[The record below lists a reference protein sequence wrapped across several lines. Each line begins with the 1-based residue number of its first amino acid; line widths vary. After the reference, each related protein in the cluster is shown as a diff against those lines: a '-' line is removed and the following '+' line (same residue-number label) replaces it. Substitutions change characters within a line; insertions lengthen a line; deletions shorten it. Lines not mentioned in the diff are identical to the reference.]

1 MLGARAMVASV
12 AVALAA
18 AGGGVALAA
27 THGSS
32 THAPRTHMPN
42 GAATRVGGAAQQAP
56 RRIRGMRCHHDT
68 AMMSASPADL

>member
-1 MLGARAMVASV
+1 MVASV

-32 THAPRTHMPN
+32 THAPTGHTSN
-42 GAATRVGGAAQQAP
+42 GAATRVGGATQQAP
-56 RRIRGMRCHHDT
+56 RRIRGVRCHHDP
-68 AMMSASPADL
+68 AMMSASSADL